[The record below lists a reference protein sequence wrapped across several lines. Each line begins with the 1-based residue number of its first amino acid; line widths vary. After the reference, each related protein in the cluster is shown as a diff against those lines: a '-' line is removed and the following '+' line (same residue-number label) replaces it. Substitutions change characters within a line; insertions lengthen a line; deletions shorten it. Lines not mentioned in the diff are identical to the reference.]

1 MGILSNIASKFVKR
15 KNAIV
20 SGEDYELSSSMDSMP
35 QTYQHYVD
43 NQYENGYSS
52 IRAIANSFILV
63 SPFAQDGKGKKV
75 VKANALDK
83 LYFPNKDMSPV
94 DFREALAVMS
104 LVHPKV
110 YLLHW
115 HYEDDKLVAGGK
127 VEEKNI
133 AGYTFVENVIETRMN
148 GITYYSTGMNKFTAQ
163 DLLILRSTNPYDLSK
178 GFSPAQAARRWTKL
192 DDYIAEYQSGFFA
205 NGAIPAGMF
214 IIRAKSISDYK
225 DIKHNLQEKHRGA
238 GKNNNVTY
246 SYQPL
251 DTNGIAQQAQIEW
264 IPFNVQN
271 KDMALKDLFIQVN
284 QKIDSA
290 YGVPASIRGVNDNN
304 TYASVEVDK
313 QIMAEYTV
321 SPFLLK
327 LWSRM
332 NHELNRVTGG
342 LGYVINYKYDIPAL
356 SDAKKIEAETLNI
369 YANIVNTLGSVYE
382 IGSIVSAFN
391 LPTDISKLTE
401 KPPKPVIEDNPNID
415 MGDEV
420 NDSPEQPVIGDP
432 AILNKGLKVK
442 KLTTVDSKLYEAR
455 ISNIVKGY
463 METQVNR
470 AISMTDIE
478 VKSKAFGD
486 STEQDNTDMAKDIL
500 VTLTPL
506 IMTYGDV
513 ARQSGIELILEAGL
527 STDNIKPFTMTEHQ
541 KTVYNNYLKR
551 VATTYNEQTAEQI
564 RMILDNGVANEM
576 TANEIKSQLKEVIL
590 GDSNQYRVD
599 RIAKTEV
606 NLSEGKAS
614 VQAMQNISD
623 ETGYK
628 VYKEWT
634 TSGADPCEFCLAL
647 SGTRTLIDENFVDL
661 HGEIHGV
668 DGGVYKNDFTATD
681 TADAH
686 PNCNCYITYT
696 VED

>member
-442 KLTTVDSKLYEAR
+442 KLTTVDSKLYESR

-463 METQVNR
+463 MEKQVNR

-506 IMTYGDV
+506 IMAYGDV

-527 STDNIKPFTMTEHQ
+527 STDNIKPFTMTEYQ